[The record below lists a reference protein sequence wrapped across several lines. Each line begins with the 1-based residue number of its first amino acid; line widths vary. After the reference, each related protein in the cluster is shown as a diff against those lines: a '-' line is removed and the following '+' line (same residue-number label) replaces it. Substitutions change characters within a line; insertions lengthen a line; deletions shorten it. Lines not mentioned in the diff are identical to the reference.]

1 MLFVIITHLF
11 HYEYLIIS
19 NLYKRYSFPTES
31 NTTTPLYMLKSSM
44 SLILKQI
51 LIAISIEL
59 HMTCSV
65 TQLGC
70 QQLSLV
76 PPKYIVHLHYTSP
89 SRCSN
94 IHTIYELRWSLL
106 LMYLYNYLQRHHCIH
121 YIIYYSSSY
130 RPFPWNSLTYCLPSS
145 PTCDTNNTK

>member
-70 QQLSLV
+70 QLSLV
-76 PPKYIVHLHYTSP
+76 PPKYTVHLHYTSP

-94 IHTIYELRWSLL
+94 IHTIYELRLSLL
-106 LMYLYNYLQRHHCIH
+106 LMYLYKYLHTSNHAYVH
-121 YIIYYSSSY
+121 
-130 RPFPWNSLTYCLPSS
+130 S
-145 PTCDTNNTK
+145 PL